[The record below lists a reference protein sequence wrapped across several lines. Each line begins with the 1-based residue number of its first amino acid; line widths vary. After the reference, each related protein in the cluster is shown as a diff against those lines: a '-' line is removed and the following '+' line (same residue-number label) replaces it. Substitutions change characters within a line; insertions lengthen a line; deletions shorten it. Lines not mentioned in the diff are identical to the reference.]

1 MRREFL
7 AELFS
12 EADDFD
18 GRSALLRRVRK
29 ASKGCADVRFVRS
42 MFIPDDE
49 MCFLVFEAES
59 AAAVARL
66 AEQALLPID
75 RVVRAELGRGGGS
88 GVENKRKGAMAV
100 STARTERRVLT

>member
-12 EADDFD
+12 EADDLP
-18 GRSALLRRVRK
+18 GRAALLRRTRK
-29 ASKGCADVRFVRS
+29 AARESADVRFVRS
-42 MFIPDDE
+42 MFLREDE

-66 AEQALLPID
+66 AEQAALPID
-75 RVVRAELGRGGGS
+75 RIVRTEDGRGTGGAEKNNGRS
-88 GVENKRKGAMAV
+88 RNEP
-100 STARTERRVLT
+100 RV